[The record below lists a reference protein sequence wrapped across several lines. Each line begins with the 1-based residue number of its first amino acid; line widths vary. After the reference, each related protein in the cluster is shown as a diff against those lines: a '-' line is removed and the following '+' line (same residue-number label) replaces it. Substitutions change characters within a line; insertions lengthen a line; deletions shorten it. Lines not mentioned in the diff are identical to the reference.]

1 MPCSLTFLITPTSGI
16 STFSKFFIKNQK
28 EFFTVL
34 IKEIVQTIH
43 MQCERLIKMIK
54 SWYLH
59 VREETMAPAR
69 MVTFIEEHASSCD
82 ICLQD
87 PDLKEEIS
95 RITELI
101 LPESKIPK
109 AVRQK
114 SSVDDEVEDED
125 EDTDKDETDVDDK
138 NVEDEPDDP
147 IDDDGEEEEDLNL
160 DDDAKVL

>member
-1 MPCSLTFLITPTSGI
+1 
-16 STFSKFFIKNQK
+16 
-28 EFFTVL
+28 
-34 IKEIVQTIH
+34 

-69 MVTFIEEHASSCD
+69 MVAFIEDHAVSCD
-82 ICLQD
+82 ICRQD

-95 RITELI
+95 KITELV

-114 SSVDDEVEDED
+114 NSEDDKPVDEVESDD
-125 EDTDKDETDVDDK
+125 DKDVDAD
-138 NVEDEPDDP
+138 NVDAESVDEESEAALDE
-147 IDDDGEEEEDLNL
+147 DGEEEQELDLDEDLSS
-160 DDDAKVL
+160 KI

>member
-1 MPCSLTFLITPTSGI
+1 
-16 STFSKFFIKNQK
+16 
-28 EFFTVL
+28 
-34 IKEIVQTIH
+34 
-43 MQCERLIKMIK
+43 MQCERLLKMIK

-69 MVTFIEEHASSCD
+69 MVAFIEEHAESCD

-95 RITELI
+95 KITELI

-114 SSVDDEVEDED
+114 NSEEDKTVEEVESDDEQDADTDNVDDEN
-125 EDTDKDETDVDDK
+125 VDDESK
-138 NVEDEPDDP
+138 DLLDE
-147 IDDDGEEEEDLNL
+147 DGEEEEELDL
-160 DDDAKVL
+160 DDDPSPKL